1 MPINLPQIDVLCIG
15 SGGGSIAR
23 VDQFG
28 SLTVGPA
35 SAGAEPGPAAYG
47 LGGEDATVTDAHVV
61 LGNLSAESALAD
73 GVPLDRELAERA
85 VAAAVGEP
93 LGLGVEEAAAAI
105 LRIANA
111 NMANA
116 LRVMTIAR
124 GHDPR
129 RFALVAIG
137 GAGPMHACA
146 LADELGIPRVV
157 IPRYPGVAAAL
168 GLLAT
173 DIRHDL
179 RRSWLQPTAAI
190 APRDL
195 DAEFARL
202 EAEAADLLETS
213 ASVTRSFEFSHE
225 LDMRYRGQAYN
236 LTVPFAPRPVTAETI
251 AAAEAAFEEEHR
263 RLYDYTPTV
272 TETDIV
278 TLRLRALARIP
289 DIDWTVAE
297 DGRRAAVAGTRR
309 VYHGGWREWTAAGA
323 RCARAGRY
331 DRRRDDHRAGGHDR
345 GDPTRLERTRRR
357 GGHPGAA
364 ARGGLMSTQTA
375 IDPITMEILA
385 SGFHHIAEE
394 MAVVEYRS
402 SYSPIIR
409 EMLDFNCG
417 LFTGDGR
424 MVANSEQ
431 IPAQLGL
438 MQFALE
444 AAREKWGDDIA
455 EGDAVLTN
463 HPYMGGTHTPDLQV
477 FTPLY
482 RDGRIIAWA
491 GSIAHHI
498 DIGGRFPG
506 TESAQCTELFQ
517 EGLIFPAVKLVERGT
532 RVRALYDLIGAN
544 VRDPAST
551 LGDLDAQLAACRR
564 GMARVDELADA
575 HGTDTV
581 LQGMETLL
589 HTTALRAEA
598 AFRSWPE
605 RTVDGRGLPR
615 RRGLR
620 GHRRRCAC
628 TPPCT
633 STTARWWST
642 CRAPAAQI
650 ASGMNVPIS
659 SAHAGTYFAVRAFLG
674 PEVPQNAG
682 LTSRVRVI
690 APEGTVFNPIFPA
703 ALSARHLA
711 VQRLSDVLIEALCE
725 LLPERSVA
733 ASHVSF
739 PALVFQA
746 VDPRSGRLTLLADI
760 LGGGGG
766 ARRDAPGDDGIDPYC
781 SNCAIL
787 PAEIAELEYPWRIER
802 TELVEGS
809 GGAGRMRG
817 GMGLRR
823 DYRLLADVSD
833 GMYYVEQTVPEFAA
847 RGREGGGSRFAWK
860 GNGAAGGLRGAGTGH
875 RQGIHPPVPR
885 RRAVAGGC
893 GWRRVR
899 RGSVRGCAGAQCHD
913 RGGTMSDAT
922 PEDGGGTTPSGDTA
936 PAAES
941 ASAGGGG
948 GGGRKGMSRKNF
960 LQGTVGAGAAGLVVG
975 GGVGYAVGNSGS
987 SSSSSRRWRQHRRQ
1001 QLQGHDQGRRGCSGH
1016 RSLRG

>member
-1 MPINLPQIDVLCIG
+1 
-15 SGGGSIAR
+15 
-23 VDQFG
+23 
-28 SLTVGPA
+28 
-35 SAGAEPGPAAYG
+35 
-47 LGGEDATVTDAHVV
+47 
-61 LGNLSAESALAD
+61 
-73 GVPLDRELAERA
+73 
-85 VAAAVGEP
+85 
-93 LGLGVEEAAAAI
+93 
-105 LRIANA
+105 
-111 NMANA
+111 
-116 LRVMTIAR
+116 
-124 GHDPR
+124 
-129 RFALVAIG
+129 
-137 GAGPMHACA
+137 
-146 LADELGIPRVV
+146 
-157 IPRYPGVAAAL
+157 
-168 GLLAT
+168 
-173 DIRHDL
+173 
-179 RRSWLQPTAAI
+179 
-190 APRDL
+190 
-195 DAEFARL
+195 
-202 EAEAADLLETS
+202 
-213 ASVTRSFEFSHE
+213 
-225 LDMRYRGQAYN
+225 
-236 LTVPFAPRPVTAETI
+236 
-251 AAAEAAFEEEHR
+251 
-263 RLYDYTPTV
+263 
-272 TETDIV
+272 
-278 TLRLRALARIP
+278 
-289 DIDWTVAE
+289 
-297 DGRRAAVAGTRR
+297 
-309 VYHGGWREWTAAGA
+309 
-323 RCARAGRY
+323 
-331 DRRRDDHRAGGHDR
+331 
-345 GDPTRLERTRRR
+345 
-357 GGHPGAA
+357 
-364 ARGGLMSTQTA
+364 MSTQTA

-394 MAVVEYRS
+394 MAVVEYRA

-575 HGTDTV
+575 HGTETV

-605 RTVDGRGLPR
+605 RTVTAEGFLDDEGFEGTSPVRVHAAVHVDDGTLVVDLSGSSP
-615 RRGLR
+615 
-620 GHRRRCAC
+620 
-628 TPPCT
+628 
-633 STTARWWST
+633 
-642 CRAPAAQI
+642 QI

-659 SAHAGTYFAVRAFLG
+659 SAHAGTYFGVRAFLG

-787 PAEIAELEYPWRIER
+787 PAEIAELEYPWRIEC

-847 RGREGGGSRFAWK
+847 RGREGGGAGLPGKATVQRAGSAEPAPVTGK
-860 GNGAAGGLRGAGTGH
+860 GYIHLYRGDVLSLVG
-875 RQGIHPPVPR
+875 
-885 RRAVAGGC
+885 
-893 GWRRVR
+893 
-899 RGSVRGCAGAQCHD
+899 
-913 RGGTMSDAT
+913 
-922 PEDGGGTTPSGDTA
+922 
-936 PAAES
+936 
-941 ASAGGGG
+941 AGGGG
-948 GGGRKGMSRKNF
+948 F
-960 LQGTVGAGAAGLVVG
+960 GAPP
-975 GGVGYAVGNSGS
+975 SGDAPVHS
-987 SSSSSRRWRQHRRQ
+987 ATIEEEP
-1001 QLQGHDQGRRGCSGH
+1001 
-1016 RSLRG
+1016 